1 MLKGLGNVV
10 VKEVKE
16 LVRDPKI
23 LIGMIIIPLL
33 LFPLMGLAVRIS
45 TESAVESA
53 KKISVGVMNQDV
65 RGNFSL
71 DLIDFLRMSSITVVN
86 IETTNETEAVKLVQ
100 ESNMTAFIII
110 PADFSYNITNDLGA
124 KLKVYVVFR
133 GTGFAESAGSTT
145 ITTLVDAFGK
155 IIALEKVGQNPNM
168 LNPISLLQ
176 QSIVKGRVVAVTPSV
191 LFGLV
196 MSQYVGMP
204 IGIMMLTVFA
214 MQIAA
219 TSVASEKE
227 EKTLETL
234 LTMPTSRF
242 NILVG
247 KLAGSVIVAAVGALA
262 YVIGFNYYMGSFTA
276 AFPTQAGVDLATLG
290 LAPTMLSFIVLGA
303 SLFVTLVSALAL
315 AIVISSFA
323 EDVRSAQTTV
333 GYLYFLL
340 FIPMFF
346 TMYSDIGS
354 LPMSLRII
362 LLAIPYTH
370 PMLAARAAFTEDYT
384 TAVFGIAYVSI
395 FTVVVLYI
403 AAKIFTTEKILT
415 MKLRLRRRRPKREE

>member
-1 MLKGLGNVV
+1 LLKGLGNMV

-23 LIGMIIIPLL
+23 LIGIIIIPVL

-45 TESAVESA
+45 MESAVESA
-53 KKISVGVMNQDV
+53 KKISVGVINEDD
-65 RGNFSL
+65 GNFSRGL
-71 DLIDFLRMSSITVVN
+71 VDFLSSNVTVVN
-86 IETTNETEAVKLVQ
+86 IQTTNETEAVRLVQ
-100 ESNMTAFIII
+100 ESNMTALIII
-110 PADFSYNITNDLGA
+110 PPDFSYNITNDLGA
-124 KLKVYVVFR
+124 ELKVYSVFR
-133 GTGFAESAGSTT
+133 GTGIAESGVSSAIIGFVNT
-145 ITTLVDAFGK
+145 FGQ
-155 IIALEKVGQNPNM
+155 IIALEKVGQNPNR
-168 LNPISLLQ
+168 LNPISPLQ
-176 QSIVKGRVVAVTPSV
+176 QSIVKGRVVDVAPSV

-196 MSQYVGMP
+196 MSQYIGMP
-204 IGIMMLTVFA
+204 IGIIMLIVFA

-234 LTMPTSRF
+234 LTMPINRF
-242 NILVG
+242 YILVG

-262 YVIGFNYYMGSFTA
+262 YVVGFNYYMGSFTA
-276 AFPTQAGVDLATLG
+276 AFTTQAGVDLATLG
-290 LAPTMLSFIVLGA
+290 LAPTMSSFLVLGA

-315 AIVISSFA
+315 AIAISSFS

-333 GYLYFLL
+333 GYLYFAL
-340 FIPMFF
+340 FIPMLFM
-346 TMYSDIGS
+346 MYSDIGS
-354 LPMSLRII
+354 LPTPLGIV

-370 PMLAARAAFTEDYT
+370 PMLAARAAFTGDYT
-384 TAVFGIAYVSI
+384 TALLGIAYVSI

-415 MKLRLRRRRPKREE
+415 MKLRLRRKKPKREE